1 MILAQKLN
9 EMDKKVASGL
19 IILIILLFLGYIIY
33 DVAIRKEENVADSP
47 NTVIP
52 EIPDSWKV
60 TSTIDPASGKV
71 ESVGIMKNGNVV
83 IGGVS
88 FVACYDPELRMLW
101 NNKTDKPV
109 TAISTSGDTIFT
121 ATTETIRL
129 LNPEGRKIGEWGPFE
144 DSAMITS
151 VSANRSFVV
160 FADAGNKILMV
171 LDKKGNL
178 KSMIGK
184 SGEPFI
190 LPSPYFDVAIDSA
203 NFIYVANT
211 GKHRIEK
218 RKIDGTMIEHF
229 GGTGTAPEFYCG
241 CCNPAHFTLFPGGFI
256 TAEKGINRIKILNS
270 KGEFVEFISSV
281 NKFTPSIPIDV
292 ASLDGRIIYGAN
304 PADSKVYVFNK
315 K

>member
-1 MILAQKLN
+1 
-9 EMDKKVASGL
+9 MDKKVASGL

-33 DVAIRKEENVADSP
+33 DVAFRKEENVAESSDSV
-47 NTVIP
+47 TP
-52 EIPDSWKV
+52 EIADSWKI
-60 TSTIDPASGKV
+60 TSTIDPASGKI
-71 ESVGIMKNGNVV
+71 ESVGIMKNGDVI
-83 IGGVS
+83 IGGES
-88 FVACYDPELRMLW
+88 FIACYDPELKMLW
-101 NNKTDKPV
+101 NNKTDQPV

-121 ATTETIRL
+121 STAETIRL
-129 LNPEGRKIGEWGPFE
+129 LNPEGNKIGEWGPFE

-151 VSANRSFVV
+151 VSANKSFVV
-160 FADAGNKILMV
+160 FADAGNKVLMV

-190 LPSPYFDVAIDSA
+190 LPSPYFDVAIDTA
-203 NFIYVANT
+203 NFIYAANT

-218 RKIDGTMIEHF
+218 RKIDGTVIEQF

-241 CCNPAHFTLFPGGFI
+241 CCNPAHFTLLPGGFI

-281 NKFTPSIPIDV
+281 NKFIPSIPIDV
-292 ASLDGRIIYGAN
+292 ASLDGKTIYGAN

-315 K
+315 KQK

>member
-1 MILAQKLN
+1 
-9 EMDKKVASGL
+9 MDKKVASGL
-19 IILIILLFLGYIIY
+19 IILIIVIFLGYIIY
-33 DVAIRKEENVADSP
+33 DMAFRKEKDVAEIS
-47 NTVIP
+47 NTATH
-52 EIPDSWKV
+52 EIPDSWEV
-60 TSTIDPASGKV
+60 TSIIDPASGKV
-71 ESVGIMKNGNVV
+71 ESIGIMKNGNVV
-83 IGGVS
+83 IGGES
-88 FVACYDPELRMLW
+88 FIMCYSPELKMLW

-109 TAISTSGDTIFT
+109 TAISASGDTIFT

-129 LNPEGRKIGEWGPFE
+129 LNHDGRQIGEWGPFE

-151 VSANRSFVV
+151 VSSNISFIV
-160 FADAGNKILMV
+160 FADARNKILMV

-190 LPSPYFDVAIDSA
+190 LPSSYFDVGIDAA

-218 RKIDGTMIEHF
+218 RKIDGTMLGQF
-229 GGTGTAPEFYCG
+229 GGAGTAPELFCG
-241 CCNPAHFTLFPGGFI
+241 CCNPAHFALIPGGFI
-256 TAEKGINRIKILNS
+256 TAEKGINRIKILNN

-281 NKFTPSIPIDV
+281 NKFTPSIPIVV
-292 ASLDGRIIYGAN
+292 ASSDGKTIYGAN
-304 PADSKVYVFNK
+304 SADSKVYVFNK